1 MVSSSLTPGTV
12 ATVEKSVVSCE
23 LEDGAALLDMRS
35 GTYFGL
41 NDVALHIWNTIQQPC
56 RVDAIAHSVVTAY
69 NIDASTAMEDAKR
82 ILARLADAG
91 LIHLTPDETA

>member
-1 MVSSSLTPGTV
+1 MAGSIPPHMLVSV
-12 ATVEKSVVSCE
+12 DKSVVSCE

-41 NDVALHIWNTIQQPC
+41 NAVALHIWTALQQPR
-56 RVDAIAHSVVTAY
+56 RVDEIASSVTAAY
-69 NIDASTAMEDAKR
+69 DVDETTALQDTQR

-91 LIHLTPDETA
+91 LIHVAPDQTA